1 MKDDIELLDV
11 NMDETDSK
19 SASGTV
25 NAPERKKRVASQ
37 NNNTRQ
43 KKKEQ
48 SQKSEISVYFVKCQ
62 MQHRNFSGNEA
73 QRNLP
78 TLS

>member
-25 NAPERKKRVASQ
+25 NAPEKK
-37 NNNTRQ
+37 
-43 KKKEQ
+43 
-48 SQKSEISVYFVKCQ
+48 
-62 MQHRNFSGNEA
+62 SGF
-73 QRNLP
+73 
-78 TLS
+78 TK